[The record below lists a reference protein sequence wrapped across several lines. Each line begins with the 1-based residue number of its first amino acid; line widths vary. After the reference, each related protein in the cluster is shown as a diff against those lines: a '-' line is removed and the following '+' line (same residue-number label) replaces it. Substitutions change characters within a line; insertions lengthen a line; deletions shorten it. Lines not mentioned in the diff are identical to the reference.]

1 MMAGGEVVLRKSA
14 VGCSQRS
21 RLSNITNFGPKGG
34 VGNLRFGDEQKLC
47 KSWNEGSVNGS
58 SHATVHLQHQQV
70 NFSSKSSDRIPPRRS
85 RVKCSNLHTRGSSS
99 SLKKMTI
106 SLEADTRSASHSC
119 KLGSQP
125 QK

>member
-1 MMAGGEVVLRKSA
+1 MMAGGEVVLRKTA
-14 VGCSQRS
+14 VGSSQRS

-70 NFSSKSSDRIPPRRS
+70 NFSSKSSLIES
-85 RVKCSNLHTRGSSS
+85 HRVVVGLSVAIFIQEVHHCH
-99 SLKKMTI
+99 
-106 SLEADTRSASHSC
+106 
-119 KLGSQP
+119 
-125 QK
+125 